1 MSKTR
6 NIIDEIAQVRQRRMF
21 GLSVAE
27 LHFRLSAIKRAFKEH
42 DPEREELTRY
52 FPVAL
57 VACIESYFRLAI
69 KELIDAGEPFLTNAE
84 KLASVLKIDFVV
96 VKAIHGKAVTV
107 GELVSH
113 SVPISRLDHI
123 EASMSSL
130 FGSSFLAQMR
140 TIPDRWA
147 HEVCGAPSAP
157 ILSAPDEVFAGVKRT
172 FEMRHI
178 ICHEIASAHELHYE
192 EVASCLEY
200 CLRFLRAADEL
211 ISETLSPGAPLTQ
224 SDMNVA
230 VGNSLAEAREALA
243 NTVSDFRGRLTG
255 DELTAFD
262 VAQETWEEAC
272 QSWAEFD
279 AMPVRGGTMWPTV
292 RAGSEEAMVK
302 ARTNEL
308 RAYKRMGE

>member
-6 NIIDEIAQVRQRRMF
+6 NIIEEIAQVRQRRMF
-21 GLSVAE
+21 GMAIAE
-27 LHFRLSAIKRAFKEH
+27 LPFRLSAIERAFKEH
-42 DPEREELTRY
+42 DPKNEELTRY

-84 KLASVLKIDFVV
+84 KPASVLKIDFAVV
-96 VKAIHGKAVTV
+96 RAIHGKTVTV
-107 GELVSH
+107 GELVGH

-123 EASMSSL
+123 ESSLSSL
-130 FGSSFLAQMR
+130 FGSSFLTQMR
-140 TIPDRWA
+140 TITDRWA
-147 HEVCGAPSAP
+147 HEVRGAPNAP

-178 ICHEIASAHELHYE
+178 ICHEIASAHELHYD
-192 EVASCLEY
+192 EVASCFEC
-200 CLRFLRAADEL
+200 CLSFLRAADEL
-211 ISETLSPGAPLTQ
+211 ISETLNPGAPLTQ

-230 VGNSLAEAREALA
+230 AGNSLAEAREALA
-243 NTVSDFRGRLTG
+243 YAVSDLRRRLTG

-262 VAQETWEEAC
+262 VAQESWEQAC
-272 QSWAEFD
+272 ESWAEFD
-279 AMPVRGGTMWPTV
+279 AMQVRGGTMWPTV

-308 RAYKRMGE
+308 RAYKRLGE